1 VDEFYKVDE
10 TDSRNYIRQE
20 REFPKLCVTA
30 YNPLTGE

>member
-1 VDEFYKVDE
+1 MKIERVFPNEPFLKMC
-10 TDSRNYIRQE
+10 